1 MARSLRSKRRQK
13 NLRVK
18 RKKFGDREVL
28 KSWEHYHKTRAQKTE
43 QENTEKGKASWL
55 YNVHYV
61 ITFKDVIQQ
70 CLSTE
75 REEEATMETSSNQI
89 SKKDVKK
96 WALSRNQL
104 KKKRKMAKEKAKSR
118 FNRQSTKK
126 RH

>member
-43 QENTEKGKASWL
+43 QENTE
-55 YNVHYV
+55 
-61 ITFKDVIQQ
+61 KDVIQQ